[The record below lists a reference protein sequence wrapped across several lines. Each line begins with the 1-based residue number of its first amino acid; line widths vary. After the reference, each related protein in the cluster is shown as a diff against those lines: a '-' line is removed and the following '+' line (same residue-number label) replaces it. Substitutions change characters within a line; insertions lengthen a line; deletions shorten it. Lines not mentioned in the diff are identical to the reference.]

1 MIDSQQQFESIDSL
15 NLRPFL
21 RTLSYRE
28 YTTSISLGFL
38 SIAILAILEHYGFW
52 LNSEYLIFI
61 ISFIPIGHIVYK
73 IEHKRSNNFVGRV
86 LHDTVFIFIFLI
98 LKFIWIKMKSEPFHF
113 DSDNVVFN
121 FFLFL
126 ILLVIYE
133 IIIGIIKKGLKILRW
148 QIL

>member
-1 MIDSQQQFESIDSL
+1 VIGSQQQSESIDSL

-38 SIAILAILEHYGFW
+38 SMAILAILEHYGFW

-61 ISFIPIGHIVYK
+61 ISFMPIGHIVYK

-86 LHDTVFIFIFLI
+86 LHDTGFIFIFFI
-98 LKFIWIKMKSEPFHF
+98 LKFIWIKMKREQFHF
-113 DSDNVVFN
+113 DLDNVIFN
-121 FFLFL
+121 FFLFI
-126 ILLVIYE
+126 ILLLIYE
-133 IIIGIIKKGLKILRW
+133 VIIGVIKRGLKISGW